1 MINMQELREWTVS
14 QDHLELVVN
23 RDCVENQDLRVLK
36 ASVENQ
42 VLQDQS
48 DRRVLLAHKDHAA
61 TRVCKEAP
69 ASLVR
74 EEIQDPLEHQVDLM
88 T

>member
-1 MINMQELREWTVS
+1 MIYLQEPREWTVS

-61 TRVCKEAP
+61 TRVCREAP

-74 EEIQDPLEHQVDLM
+74 EEIRDPLEHQVNLL